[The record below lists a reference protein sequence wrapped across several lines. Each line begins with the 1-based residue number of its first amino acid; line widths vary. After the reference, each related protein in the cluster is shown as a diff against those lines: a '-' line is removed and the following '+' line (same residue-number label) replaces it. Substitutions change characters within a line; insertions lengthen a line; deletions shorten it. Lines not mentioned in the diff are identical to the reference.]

1 MSFKVIHTF
10 FLAIL
15 FPGNLNN
22 DSSQQYDFF
31 VQYVDVPNLFSM
43 YVVSIN

>member
-1 MSFKVIHTF
+1 MSFKVIHT

-22 DSSQQYDFF
+22 DSSQQYDFLSNI
-31 VQYVDVPNLFSM
+31 VDFPNLFSM
-43 YVVSIN
+43 YVAWIN